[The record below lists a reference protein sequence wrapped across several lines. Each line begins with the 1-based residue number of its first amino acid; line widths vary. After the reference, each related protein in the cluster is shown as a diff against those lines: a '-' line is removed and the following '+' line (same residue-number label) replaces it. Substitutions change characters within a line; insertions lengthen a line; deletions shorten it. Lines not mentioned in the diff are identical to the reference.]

1 MDISVETLVLYCDN
15 KSSIYQIYGSSISH
29 KLRHIS
35 IKYHMIRS
43 EVENGNIIIKWIHS
57 EDQLADVLTMPLTA
71 PKHDNLIGHIM
82 CN

>member
-1 MDISVETLVLYCDN
+1 
-15 KSSIYQIYGSSISH
+15 
-29 KLRHIS
+29 
-35 IKYHMIRS
+35 MIRS